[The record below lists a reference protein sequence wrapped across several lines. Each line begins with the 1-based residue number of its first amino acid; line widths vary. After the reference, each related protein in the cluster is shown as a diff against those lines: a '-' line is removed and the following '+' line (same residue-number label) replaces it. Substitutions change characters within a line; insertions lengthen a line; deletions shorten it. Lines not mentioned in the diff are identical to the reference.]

1 MQDLKVES
9 VFCQQIRA
17 AISDGSLPPGTKLT
31 EELLAEVWGVNRSRV
46 RSVLQRLAFE
56 DLVELRRNRGAFVS
70 YPTAKE
76 AKDIFEARRVIER
89 VTTGIVT
96 RTIITPRLNQLLA
109 AFSDR
114 DRIWVHGNRQLA
126 IAITGTFHRNLAALA
141 HNESLATALER
152 LILRSALIFG
162 VYGTR
167 HTFAAASA
175 DYDELLRF
183 LERGESI
190 RAAAAMERCLFA
202 LERGLDFRPTLPPD
216 VDLQKVVGRLARAS

>member
-9 VFCQQIRA
+9 VLCQHIRA

-46 RSVLQRLAFE
+46 RTVLQRLAFE

-70 YPTAKE
+70 HPTAKE
-76 AKDIFEARRVIER
+76 AKDVFEARRVIER

-109 AFSDR
+109 EFSDR
-114 DRIWVHGNRQLA
+114 DRTWVHGNRQSA
-126 IAITGTFHRNLAALA
+126 IAITSTFHRNLAALA

-162 VYGTR
+162 VFGTR
-167 HTFAAASA
+167 QTFSGAS
-175 DYDELLRF
+175 DTYDDLLAF

-202 LERGLDFRPTLPPD
+202 LEKGLDFRPSPPPE
-216 VDLQKVVGRLARAS
+216 VDLQRVVGRLVPAG